1 MQTKLETLQKQ
12 ILLNTEINAIMK
24 QSNLLMDI
32 VKQNQEEVNRL
43 KQECDNLEL
52 REPNDIKGGW

>member
-1 MQTKLETLQKQ
+1 
-12 ILLNTEINAIMK
+12 
-24 QSNLLMDI
+24 MDI

-43 KQECDNLEL
+43 KQESDNLEL